1 MGVASVEGSALT
13 GAARRLV
20 LSAASGRGP
29 TRWARLWVGI
39 CSSDAGIASTG
50 VSAHGARVPSALWL
64 RGAGALRARRA
75 GAAIHGGV
83 GRCPRGRTEL
93 GMRGGAVARTN
104 TVAVHRARSYAAR
117 PLVDAERQGSAVARG
132 PVVRGGCKAHGA
144 TGVVPAVSVVHRCLP
159 DRDGSNAIENKRS
172 TFYQPEY
179 KQLGG
184 CPSGCDRVEALRRAA
199 RLIAYFGGCEPH
211 FRDWSIWAVNG
222 KTGAAAR
229 SRNDR

>member
-1 MGVASVEGSALT
+1 M
-13 GAARRLV
+13 
-20 LSAASGRGP
+20 GRGSRAP
-29 TRWARLWVGI
+29 CG
-39 CSSDAGIASTG
+39 C
-50 VSAHGARVPSALWL
+50 GAR
-64 RGAGALRARRA
+64 ALRARRA
-75 GAAIHGGV
+75 GAAIRGGV

-104 TVAVHRARSYAAR
+104 TVAVHRARSHAAR

-172 TFYQPEY
+172 TFYQPKY
-179 KQLGG
+179 KHLGI
-184 CPSGCDRVEALRRAA
+184 CPSGCDRVGALRRAA
-199 RLIAYFGGCEPH
+199 RLITYFGGCEPH
-211 FRDWSIWAVNG
+211 FRDWSIWAVSG
-222 KTGAAAR
+222 KSGTAAL